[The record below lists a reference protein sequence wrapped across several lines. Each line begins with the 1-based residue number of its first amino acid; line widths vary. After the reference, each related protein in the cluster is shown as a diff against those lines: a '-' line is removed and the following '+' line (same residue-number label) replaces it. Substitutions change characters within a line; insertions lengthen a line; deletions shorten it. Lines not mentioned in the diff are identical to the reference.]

1 MLLND
6 LTWKV
11 VVIDEKNIRMPA
23 LMGTQ
28 KELVKV
34 VFGRAKASVALMSAE
49 RSVSATRL
57 PNAFQ
62 KGLYWFIFDK
72 YYHNKIISL

>member
-62 KGLYWFIFDK
+62 KGLYRFIFNQNHQK
-72 YYHNKIISL
+72 KTSSK